1 MPAVSKHKTGIRQI
15 LIRFPKDLADALK
28 EDAKHSYRSVNKHVA
43 YLVRKHL
50 ETAKEDR
57 R

>member
-1 MPAVSKHKTGIRQI
+1 MNKHKTGIRQI
-15 LIRFPKDLADALK
+15 LIRLPVDLADALK
-28 EDAKHSYRSVNKHVA
+28 EDAKRSYRSVNKHIA

-50 ETAKEDR
+50 ETVKGGR